1 MFTSYDSKAFIYAV
15 VGIVDFALPVIE
27 EKIGRPIR
35 GVELA
40 TLILERNI
48 GEGFNASVFEI
59 TADKAFP
66 DYEEDARIEF
76 SNFGNLFR
84 SFIETRF
91 GNSFGID
98 LTPNGLNLAVSYV
111 YDFLPLEFR

>member
-1 MFTSYDSKAFIYAV
+1 MFSSYDTKAFRYAV

-27 EKIGRPIR
+27 EEVGRPIR

-48 GEGFNASVFEI
+48 GEGFNSSVFEV

-66 DYEEDARIEF
+66 DYEEEARTEF
-76 SNFGNLFR
+76 SNFGSLFR
-84 SFIETRF
+84 SFIETKF

-98 LTPNGLNLAVSYV
+98 LTPNGLNLAVAYV
-111 YDFLPLEFR
+111 YDFLPTEFR